1 MAKEKE
7 IIVVSE
13 ETPSEQIISPCEVET
28 DEPDMA
34 ESRITDVSTMKTDE
48 RGVALLKE
56 MYEIFSPSGGE
67 HAMVVF
73 VSNWLIANG
82 ITPKVDSAG
91 NIYAQNKI
99 RGSKRIIVNA
109 HMDTVASK
117 PADIQVLHAK
127 KDVILSSTNK
137 QVIGADDKNGVWC
150 ILRLLTDPEIDTPLT
165 ALFCVAEESGC
176 NGSQFAMDN
185 HADYFDDCVF
195 NITVD
200 RRGDTDI
207 IIENCDITL
216 CSKEMQAQLSEWGK
230 PFGLRTTQGSISDVS
245 NIVEHLKI
253 NGINL
258 FAGYHGA
265 HMGTEYTSLRELLKS
280 YTFQKYLL
288 PELHKH
294 FMLNPDSV
302 EFKDF
307 QRLYVYPSYGAYGTY
322 KYGDYTQTTTHYSA
336 SQRKSFGSLDEMDI
350 IEKFEEVID
359 DIDLKSSHNLLYREM
374 IDAEYEL
381 SHSKKSLKIMNGW
394 VLMPDALKTL
404 EYYFTIGSNKNLD
417 GIIPVKEIE
426 HYLLTFEDD
435 KPKYTGVDKGGYD
448 SHFDH
453 F

>member
-1 MAKEKE
+1 MSKEKE

-13 ETPSEQIISPCEVET
+13 ETPSEHIISPYEVET
-28 DEPDMA
+28 DEPEIA
-34 ESRITDVSTMKTDE
+34 ESRITDVSKMKTDE

-56 MYEIFSPSGGE
+56 MYEIFSPSGSE
-67 HAMVVF
+67 HAMVLY

-109 HMDTVASK
+109 HMDTVADK

-127 KDVILSSTNK
+127 KDIILSSTNN
-137 QVIGADDKNGVWC
+137 QVIGADDKNGVWSV
-150 ILRLLTDPEIDTPLT
+150 LRLLTDEEIETPLT
-165 ALFCVAEESGC
+165 ALLCVAEESGC
-176 NGSQFAMDN
+176 NGSQYAMD
-185 HADYFDDCVF
+185 HHSDYFDDCVF

-265 HMGTEYTSLRELLKS
+265 HMGSEYTSMRELLKS
-280 YTFQKYLL
+280 YAFQKYLL

-307 QRLYVYPSYGAYGTY
+307 QRLYAYPA
-322 KYGDYTQTTTHYSA
+322 YGDYGGYTYGNYAQTKTHYPA
-336 SQRKSFGSLDEMDI
+336 SQRKSFETLDEMDV

-359 DIDLKSSHNLLYREM
+359 DIDLKSTKNLLYRDLV
-374 IDAEYEL
+374 DAEYEL
-381 SHSKKSLKIMNGW
+381 SHSKKSLKILQAW
-394 VLMPDALKTL
+394 VLLPDAMKSL
-404 EYYFTIGSNKNLD
+404 EYYFTVGSNKNFD
-417 GIIPVKEIE
+417 GIIAISEIE
-426 HYLLTFEDD
+426 HYIETAVD
-435 KPKYTGVDKGGYD
+435 KPKYTGVDKGEWLR
-448 SHFDH
+448 
-453 F
+453 

>member
-1 MAKEKE
+1 MTKEKE
-7 IIVVSE
+7 VIVVSE
-13 ETPSEQIISPCEVET
+13 ETPSEPIVSPYEDET

-34 ESRITDVSTMKTDE
+34 ESRITDVSKMKTDE
-48 RGVALLKE
+48 RGIALLKE
-56 MYEIFSPSGGE
+56 MYEIFSPSGSE
-67 HAMVVF
+67 HGMVVY
-73 VSNWLIANG
+73 VSNWLVANG
-82 ITPKVDSAG
+82 ITPKIDSAG

-99 RGSKRIIVNA
+99 RGSKRIIINA

-127 KDVILSSTNK
+127 KDVILSSTNN
-137 QVIGADDKNGVWC
+137 QVIGADDKNGVWS
-150 ILRLLTDPEIDTPLT
+150 ILRLLTDEEVDTPLT

-176 NGSQFAMDN
+176 NGSDYAMEH

-195 NITVD
+195 NITID

-245 NIVEHLKI
+245 NIVERLKI

-265 HMGTEYTSLRELLKS
+265 HMGSEYTSMRELLKS
-280 YTFQKYLL
+280 YAFQKYLL

-307 QRLYVYPSYGAYGTY
+307 QRFNAYPTYGHYGGYDYDDYKTSKVYYP
-322 KYGDYTQTTTHYSA
+322 A
-336 SQRKSFGSLDEMDI
+336 SQKKSFSTLDEMDI

-359 DIDLKSSHNLLYREM
+359 DIDLKSTQNLLYREL

-381 SHSKKSLKIMNGW
+381 SKSRKSLKLLQGW
-394 VLMPDALKTL
+394 VLMPDAMRTL
-404 EYYFTIGSNKNLD
+404 EYYFTVSSNKNFD
-417 GIIPVKEIE
+417 GVIAIKEIE
-426 HYLLTFEDD
+426 HYLATAKDD
-435 KPKYTGVDKGGYD
+435 KPKYTGVDKWGYD
-448 SHFDH
+448 STSGNF
-453 F
+453 

>member
-1 MAKEKE
+1 MSTEKE

-13 ETPSEQIISPCEVET
+13 ETPSEQIISPYEVET
-28 DEPDMA
+28 DEPEIA
-34 ESRITDVSTMKTDE
+34 ESRITDVSKMKTDE
-48 RGVALLKE
+48 RGVGLLKE

-67 HAMVVF
+67 HAMVLY

-99 RGSKRIIVNA
+99 RGSKRIIINA

-127 KDVILSSTNK
+127 KDIILSSTNN
-137 QVIGADDKNGVWC
+137 QVIGADDKNGVWS
-150 ILRLLTDPEIDTPLT
+150 ILRLLTDEEIETPLT
-165 ALFCVAEESGC
+165 ALLCVAEESGC
-176 NGSQFAMDN
+176 NGSQYAMD
-185 HADYFDDCVF
+185 HHSDYFDDCVF

-265 HMGTEYTSLRELLKS
+265 HMGSEYTSMRELLKS
-280 YTFQKYLL
+280 YAFQKYLL

-307 QRLYVYPSYGAYGTY
+307 QRLYAYPTYGHYGGHT
-322 KYGDYTQTTTHYSA
+322 YGDYSQTKTHYPA
-336 SQRKSFGSLDEMDI
+336 SQRKSFETLDEMDI

-359 DIDLKSSHNLLYREM
+359 DIDLKGSKNLLYREL

-381 SHSKKSLKIMNGW
+381 SHSKKSLKILSAW
-394 VLMPDALKTL
+394 VLMPDAMKTL
-404 EYYFTIGSNKNLD
+404 EYYFTIGSNKNFD
-417 GIIPVKEIE
+417 GIISIKEIE
-426 HYLLTFEDD
+426 HYINTAVD
-435 KPKYTGVDKGGYD
+435 KPKYTGIDKGGYD
-448 SHFDH
+448 SHYDH